1 MLQNE
6 QVMSKRIIYVYAH
19 WQGIDSPFLIGNL
32 YSERLRGK
40 EIFSFEYTEEWLKSE
55 HAFLLD
61 PDLQLYSG
69 LQYLNDEKKA
79 NFGIFL
85 DSSPDRWGRL
95 LMRRREAALARIEKR
110 SEQTLFETDYLLGVF
125 DGHRMGALRFKLD
138 ENGPFLN
145 DNEELASPTFTSLK
159 ELEQISL
166 KLEEDNI
173 VDNPE
178 YYKWLSM
185 LVAPGSSLGG
195 ARPKASIIHNDG
207 SLWIAKFPSLS
218 DKGDMGGWEM
228 VTYELAI
235 KAGIKMAESMAQKFS
250 AKNHTFLTKRFD
262 RTEKNERIH
271 FASAMTMLGY
281 TDGRDH
287 SDGASYLDIVE
298 FISNNGANIKED
310 LEELWKRIVFSICVS
325 NTDDHLRNHGFI
337 LTKKGWI
344 LSPAYDMNPNETG
357 TGLKLNISENDNS
370 LDLALAMD
378 VHEYFRLTKEKAEEI
393 MNKVK
398 ISVQDWQKIA
408 SKYGISRTEQELK
421 SLAFSKVL

>member
-1 MLQNE
+1 MN
-6 QVMSKRIIYVYAH
+6 KRKIFVYAD
-19 WQGIDSPFLIGNL
+19 WKGIDSPFLIGIL
-32 YSERLRGK
+32 YSDRLKGK

-55 HAFLLD
+55 HAFLMD
-61 PDLQLYSG
+61 PYLQLYPG
-69 LQYLNDEKKA
+69 LHYLNDADKA

-85 DSSPDRWGRL
+85 DSSPDRWGRI

-110 SEQTLFETDYLLGVF
+110 SEKTLFETDYLLGVF
-125 DGHRMGALRFKLD
+125 DGHRMGAMRFKLD

-145 DNEELASPTFTSLK
+145 DNKELASPPWTSLK

-173 VDNPE
+173 VDDPE

-185 LVAPGSSLGG
+185 LIAPGSSLGG
-195 ARPKASIIHNDG
+195 ARPKASIINKDG
-207 SLWIAKFPSLS
+207 SLWIAKFPSRN
-218 DKGDMGGWEM
+218 DNNDVGAWEM
-228 VTYELAI
+228 VAYELAI
-235 KAGIKMAESMAQKFS
+235 KAGINMAKSMVQKFS
-250 AKNHTFLTKRFD
+250 SKNHTFITKRFD
-262 RTEKNERIH
+262 RTVNNERIH

-281 TDGRDH
+281 TDGQDH
-287 SDGASYLDIVE
+287 SDGASYLEIVE

-310 LEELWKRIVFSICVS
+310 LEELWRRIVFTICVS

-344 LSPAYDMNPNETG
+344 LSPAYDINPNETG

-370 LDLALAMD
+370 LDMDLAME
-378 VHEYFRLTKEKAEEI
+378 VHEYFRLTKERAEEI

-398 ISVQDWQKIA
+398 KSVQDWKIIA
-408 SKYGISRTEQELK
+408 RKYGITKTEQDLK
-421 SLAFSKVL
+421 SKAFLKV